1 MGGGLRPGVDL
12 NNSAELL
19 DIMDGLK

>member
-12 NNSAELL
+12 NNNAELM